1 MPQEASVSPSLQALL
16 KRLQEAGKWIPSTV
30 IDPAGLPAFLEEGH
44 LSPAEA
50 WTHPRVFF
58 PSYAHEWAPSMLHR
72 AALLTLELNDQL
84 LEVEWELKDATP
96 SNVLFEGPRPI
107 FIDHLSP
114 ISRQPGQMG
123 WIAYGQFIRTFLI
136 PLILH
141 RLNGLPL
148 GWIFLS
154 KRDGIPPED
163 AYRQLGF
170 LNRLRPSVFSSVTL
184 PTLLSRR
191 QQTSAPP
198 GLKVWHRGDPAMGQ
212 AITKRLLT
220 ALRKQVD
227 RWAPQPDATTIWS
240 QYDQAGESYALEGLR
255 AKETF
260 IQESLERCSPH
271 AVLDLGCNTGRFS
284 RLAARAG
291 ARVVAVDGDSA
302 CVDRLWQ
309 QAAREQLDIL
319 PLVMDL
325 GRPSPSLGWEYG
337 EEIPFLERTRGR
349 FDMVLALALVHHLLV
364 RERIPL
370 ERIISHLS
378 DQTTRWLLVEWV
390 PFDDPQFRRLAGPNA
405 PLYAELTT
413 ARFERALE
421 SRFDIAAR
429 RRLDGG
435 SRCLYLASRRQE

>member
-1 MPQEASVSPSLQALL
+1 
-16 KRLQEAGKWIPSTV
+16 
-30 IDPAGLPAFLEEGH
+30 
-44 LSPAEA
+44 
-50 WTHPRVFF
+50 
-58 PSYAHEWAPSMLHR
+58 
-72 AALLTLELNDQL
+72 
-84 LEVEWELKDATP
+84 
-96 SNVLFEGPRPI
+96 
-107 FIDHLSP
+107 
-114 ISRQPGQMG
+114 MG
-123 WIAYGQFIRTFLI
+123 WVAYGQFIRTFLI
-136 PLILH
+136 PLVLH

-154 KRDGIPPED
+154 KRDGVPPED
-163 AYRQLGF
+163 AYRQLG
-170 LNRLRPSVFSSVTL
+170 LLDRLRPSVFSSVTL

-191 QQTSAPP
+191 QGASASS
-198 GLKVWHRGDPAMGQ
+198 GLKVWHNGDEAMGQ
-212 AITKRLLT
+212 TITRQLL
-220 ALRKQVD
+220 AGLRKQVD
-227 RWAPQPDATTIWS
+227 RWAPRPAGTTVWS
-240 QYDQAGESYALEGLR
+240 QYDQAGESYTPGGLQG
-255 AKETF
+255 KEIF
-260 IQESLERCSPH
+260 VQESLERCRPS

-284 RLAARAG
+284 CLAARTG

-302 CVDRLWQ
+302 CVDSLWQ
-309 QAAREQLDIL
+309 RAALEQLDVL

-325 GRPSPSLGWEYG
+325 GRPSPSLGWECG
-337 EEIPFLERTRGR
+337 EEAPFLERTRGR

-405 PLYAELTT
+405 SLYADLTT

-435 SRCLYLASRRQE
+435 NRCLYLASRRPA